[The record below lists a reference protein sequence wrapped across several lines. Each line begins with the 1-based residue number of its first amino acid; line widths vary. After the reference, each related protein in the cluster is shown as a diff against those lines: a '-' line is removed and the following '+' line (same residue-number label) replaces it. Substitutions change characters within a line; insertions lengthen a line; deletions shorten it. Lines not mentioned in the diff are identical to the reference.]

1 MTKLH
6 LLMFAKNLL
15 FLCLLFL
22 GVIQNVQAQGQSVAD
37 SLIQLL
43 PKTTEDTARARLYKS
58 IVDQLT
64 EQPGRALRYA
74 NLGLKHVNKM
84 AWAKGIGVFNGLIGR
99 IYSDQGAY
107 TKAKPYLIAELKI
120 HQKNEDQFNLASCQI
135 TMGTLYLR
143 QGQYSKALDEYLIAL
158 KTAEKSGLTTLLPV
172 VYNNISTLYFEQNHF
187 DKSLQYS
194 LKALVLYRE
203 IGDTLGVATTYS
215 GIANQFQLK
224 ADTLQAIRYYQKAL
238 KVFQSIDAAI
248 KIAEVYQNQA
258 LLVKQLKNRIQLQLN
273 AQAIW
278 DQTYP
283 GYKLSITN
291 LGNIGWSFLD
301 SAKFNKNSKELALEQ
316 ATYYYRKAVDL
327 ANEAQDESNQHFLL
341 GLKAELEAAK
351 GNYATAFQAM
361 FAYHAQHDSIY
372 SQESKNKLAEAES
385 NFFLEK
391 KDAEIAIQK
400 LTISNQRKVQ
410 WAFALGSLL
419 LVLIAFL
426 FYRVSQIR
434 RKSNQQL
441 QALNQSLDLANRQKA
456 QLLAVLSHDLRHPL
470 SNLISLLHLQ
480 KNAPDL
486 LTPEMASQNQ
496 ARITSNTEVLLENL
510 ENMLLWSKEQMNQA
524 SVELQ
529 EVSVTELFERL
540 ALTFPTQEQI
550 QWTFDYPVNFTLHS
564 DPNYLWIVLQNL
576 SSNASKAL
584 KNQSGGKITWKA
596 WSEGQ
601 HKYLSIIDNGPG
613 FPANILSGSMAAQK
627 EILLSGFGLQV
638 VHDFAQ
644 KLGIEL
650 QFENALEAGAKV
662 TLKMPS

>member
-1 MTKLH
+1 MIKLH
-6 LLMFAKNLL
+6 LPMMLKNVSL
-15 FLCLLFL
+15 FCLFFL
-22 GVIQNVQAQGQSVAD
+22 WFNQGIQAQEQSVAD

-43 PKTTEDTARARLYKS
+43 PKTTEDTARARLYKA
-58 IVDQLT
+58 IVDQSID
-64 EQPGRALRYA
+64 QPDEALRYA
-74 NLGLKHVNKM
+74 SLGLKHVNKM
-84 AWAKGIGVFNGLIGR
+84 AWAKGIGVFNGMIGR

-120 HQKNEDQFNLASCQI
+120 HQKNQDYFNIASCQNSL
-135 TMGTLYLR
+135 GTLYLR
-143 QGQYSKALDEYLIAL
+143 QGQYSKALDEYLSAL
-158 KTAEKSGLTTLLPV
+158 KTTEKPGLTTLTPV
-172 VYNNISTLYFEQNHF
+172 IYNNISTVYFEQNHF
-187 DKSLQYS
+187 DKSLKYS
-194 LKALVLYRE
+194 WRALALYRE
-203 IGDTLGVATTYS
+203 IGDTLGIATAYS
-215 GIANQFQLK
+215 GIANQFHLK
-224 ADTLQAIRYYQKAL
+224 EDTLQAIRYYQKAL
-238 KVFQSIDAAI
+238 KVFQSIDEHI

-258 LLVKQLKNRIQLQLN
+258 LLVKQFKTRLQLQLK

-278 DQTYP
+278 DQSYP
-283 GYKLSITN
+283 AYKLSITN

-301 SAKFNKNSKELALEQ
+301 SAKLSKNGKKQALEQ
-316 ATYYYRKAVDL
+316 ATYYHRKAANL
-327 ANEAQDESNQHFLL
+327 AIAVQDESNQHFLL
-341 GLKAELEAAK
+341 GLKAELESAK
-351 GNYATAFQAM
+351 GNYAEAFQAM
-361 FAYHAQHDSIY
+361 YDYHAQHDSIY

-426 FYRVSQIR
+426 FYRLSQIR

-441 QALNQSLDLANRQKA
+441 QALNQSLDRANRQKA

-524 SVELQ
+524 SVEPQ
-529 EVSVTELFERL
+529 EVAVTELFERL
-540 ALTFPTQEQI
+540 KLTFSTQDQI
-550 QWTFDYPVNFTLHS
+550 HWEFDCPVGFSLHS

-584 KNQSGGKITWKA
+584 KNQNKGKITWKG
-596 WSEGQ
+596 WSEGRQ
-601 HKYLSIIDNGPG
+601 NYLSITDNGPG
-613 FPANILSGSMAAQK
+613 FPANILSGSTAPQK
-627 EILLSGFGLQV
+627 EIFLSGFGLQV

-644 KLGIEL
+644 KLGIVL
-650 QFENALEAGAKV
+650 QFENAEEGGARV
-662 TLKMPS
+662 ILKMQP

>member
-6 LLMFAKNLL
+6 LPMMLKNLL
-15 FLCLLFL
+15 FWCLLFF
-22 GVIQNVQAQGQSVAD
+22 GSIQAIQAQGQSVAD
-37 SLIQLL
+37 SLIQLI

-58 IVDQLT
+58 IVDQLV
-64 EQPGRALRYA
+64 EQPQKALHYA
-74 NLGLKHVNKM
+74 NLGMKHVTKM
-84 AWAKGIGVFNGLIGR
+84 GWSKGIGVFNGMIGR

-107 TKAKPYLIAELKI
+107 AKAKPYLMAELNI
-120 HQKNEDQFNLASCQI
+120 HQKNQDPFNIASCQVAL
-135 TMGTLYLR
+135 GTLYLR
-143 QGQYSKALDEYLIAL
+143 QGQYSKALDEYLAAL
-158 KTAEKSGLTTLLPV
+158 KTAEKSGLKTLKPV
-172 VYNNISTLYFEQNHF
+172 IYNNISILYFEQNHF

-194 LKALVLYRE
+194 WKALALYRE
-203 IGDTLGVATTYS
+203 IGDTLGVATTYA

-238 KVFQSIDAAI
+238 KVFQSINTQI

-258 LLVKQLKNRIQLQLN
+258 LLMKQLKTRLRLQLN

-278 DQTYP
+278 DQSYP
-283 GYKLSITN
+283 AYKLSITN
-291 LGNIGWSFLD
+291 LGNIAWSFLD
-301 SAKFNKNSKELALEQ
+301 SAKLDANQKKLALDQ
-316 ATYYYRKAVDL
+316 ATYYYRKAADL
-327 ANEAQDESNQHFLL
+327 AKVVQDESNQHFLL

-351 GNYATAFQAM
+351 GNYAEAFQAM
-361 FAYHAQHDSIY
+361 YAYHAQHDSIY

-400 LTISNQRKVQ
+400 LTISNQRKIQ

-426 FYRVSQIR
+426 FFRLSQIR

-441 QALNQSLDLANRQKA
+441 QELNQSLDRANRQKA

-524 SVELQ
+524 SVEPQ

-540 ALTFPTQEQI
+540 SLTFSSQDQI
-550 QWTFDYPVNFTLHS
+550 LWAFDCPAGFNIHA

-584 KNQSGGKITWKA
+584 KNQSNGKISWRA

-601 HKYLSIIDNGPG
+601 QKYLSITDNGPG
-613 FPANILSGSMAAQK
+613 FPTHILNGSMAPQK
-627 EILLSGFGLQV
+627 EIFLSGFGLQV
-638 VHDFAQ
+638 VYDFAQ

-650 QFENALEAGAKV
+650 LFENAPGAGAKV
-662 TLKMPS
+662 TLKLQS

>member
-6 LLMFAKNLL
+6 LPMMPKNLL
-15 FLCLLFL
+15 FLCLFFL
-22 GVIQNVQAQGQSVAD
+22 GFIQNVQAQGQSVVD

-43 PKTTEDTARARLYKS
+43 PKTTEDTARARLYKA
-58 IVDQLT
+58 IVD
-64 EQPGRALRYA
+64 ESVDQPDKALRYA

-84 AWAKGIGVFNGLIGR
+84 GWAKGIGVFNGLIGR

-107 TKAKPYLIAELKI
+107 AKAKPYLIAELKI

-135 TMGTLYLR
+135 TLGTLYLR

-158 KTAEKSGLTTLLPV
+158 KTAEKSGLTTLVPV
-172 VYNNISTLYFEQNHF
+172 IYNNISTVYFDQKHF

-194 LKALVLYRE
+194 WKALALYRE
-203 IGDTLGVATTYS
+203 IGDTLGVATAYS
-215 GIANQFQLK
+215 GIANQFHLK

-258 LLVKQLKNRIQLQLN
+258 LLVKQLKARLRLQLN

-283 GYKLSITN
+283 AYKLSITN

-301 SAKFNKNSKELALEQ
+301 SSKLNKTNKKQALEQ
-316 ATYYYRKAVDL
+316 ATYYLHRATEL
-327 ANEAQDESNQHFLL
+327 ATEAKDESNQHFLL

-351 GNYATAFQAM
+351 GNYAAAFQAM
-361 FAYHAQHDSIY
+361 YDYHAQHDSIY

-486 LTPEMASQNQ
+486 LTPEMASENQ

-529 EVSVTELFERL
+529 EV
-540 ALTFPTQEQI
+540 
-550 QWTFDYPVNFTLHS
+550 PVNDLFQRLSLNFSTQDKIRWAFDCPAGFTLNA

-596 WSEGQ
+596 WSEGR
-601 HKYLSIIDNGPG
+601 HKYLSITDNGPG
-613 FPANILSGSMAAQK
+613 FPPNILSGSMTPQK
-627 EILLSGFGLQV
+627 EMFLSGFGLQV

-650 QFENALEAGAKV
+650 QFENAPEAGAKV
-662 TLKMPS
+662 TLKIQS